1 MDRSDHSEA
10 EPSRAFLF
18 DEHPDHPGWMHWRF
32 RDDTRFNSFLG
43 DVIVR
48 QEGALARV
56 RMTPAHRHSN
66 FGNNVH
72 GGALLGFI
80 DVALFAAARGF
91 GLITAG
97 TAVTLDLNTQF
108 IGGGKIGLAVEAQVE
123 VLKETGRLL
132 FMRGIVVQ
140 GADDAKIAAFSAT
153 IRKPTAR

>member
-32 RDDTRFNSFLG
+32 PDDTRFNSFLG

-48 QEGALARV
+48 QEDALARV

-80 DVALFAAARGF
+80 DVALFAALRSF
-91 GLITAG
+91 GVLSAG
-97 TAVTLDLNTQF
+97 PAVTLDLNTHF
-108 IGGGKIGLAVEAQVE
+108 IGAGRVGEPLEAQVE
-123 VLKETGRLL
+123 ILRETRRLI
-132 FMRGIVVQ
+132 FVRGLLLQMEMIV
-140 GADDAKIAAFSAT
+140 AEFSGT
-153 IRKPTAR
+153 IRKPSAG

>member
-1 MDRSDHSEA
+1 MDHSDHSEA

-80 DVALFAAARGF
+80 DVALFAALRSF
-91 GLITAG
+91 GLLSAG
-97 TAVTLDLNTQF
+97 PAVTLDLNTHF
-108 IGGGKIGLAVEAQVE
+108 IGAGRVGELLEAQVE
-123 VLKETGRLL
+123 ILRETRRLI
-132 FMRGIVVQ
+132 FVRGLLVQ
-140 GADDAKIAAFSAT
+140 MEMTIAEFSGT
-153 IRKPTAR
+153 IRKPSAG